1 MHEIRTKTEQ
11 QLLAGVFVFIGA
23 VYVCHVAN
31 FGSNAYYKVLQ
42 SAIILE
48 SVAQLV
54 SDTTIENKTI
64 IFVCR
69 LFPES

>member
-1 MHEIRTKTEQ
+1 M
-11 QLLAGVFVFIGA
+11 QLLAGVFIGA
-23 VYVCHVAN
+23 VYMCQCHVAN

-64 IFVCR
+64 IFVFR